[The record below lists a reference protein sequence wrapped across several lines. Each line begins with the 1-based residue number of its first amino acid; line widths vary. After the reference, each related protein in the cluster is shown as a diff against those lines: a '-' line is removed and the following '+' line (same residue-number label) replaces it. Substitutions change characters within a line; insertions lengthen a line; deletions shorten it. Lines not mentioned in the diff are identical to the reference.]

1 MRRFSGKRFETKLW
15 AECGVKAV
23 GIFMAVVIAGT
34 FMSRFA
40 SSALTPRVE
49 TEYAVSG
56 TVSTEILQD
65 VVIDG
70 DKKTPVYVYPGLLAQ
85 EIYVSVGKKIEQG
98 DPLMRVDVAT
108 VRSEYLEKK
117 LEQKKL
123 KEQYWYTWGDEM
135 AVMDDKIA
143 VVDEQISYLGKLMDD
158 NGVVCSEL
166 NGLISESRVGI
177 GNKTTEEAAFVITE
191 KSDSYTI
198 KMSVT
203 EEQRRYIEKGDKV
216 TVQMDDSGV
225 NTEVSAVYSN
235 VENGQGYIVE
245 AVVPGDTF
253 DVGDSVLAEISHQS
267 EKYGSVVSM
276 SAIHADVSGSYVLV
290 ERPKILFWG
299 RSMLQKRYT

>member
-1 MRRFSGKRFETKLW
+1 
-15 AECGVKAV
+15 
-23 GIFMAVVIAGT
+23 
-34 FMSRFA
+34 
-40 SSALTPRVE
+40 
-49 TEYAVSG
+49 
-56 TVSTEILQD
+56 
-65 VVIDG
+65 
-70 DKKTPVYVYPGLLAQ
+70 
-85 EIYVSVGKKIEQG
+85 
-98 DPLMRVDVAT
+98 
-108 VRSEYLEKK
+108 
-117 LEQKKL
+117 
-123 KEQYWYTWGDEM
+123 
-135 AVMDDKIA
+135 
-143 VVDEQISYLGKLMDD
+143 MDD

-203 EEQRRYIEKGDKV
+203 EEQRRYIEKWDKV

-267 EKYGSVVSM
+267 EKYGSVVSV

-290 ERPKILFWG
+290 ERPKDYSSGDGVCCRKGIRDRRG
-299 RSMLQKRYT
+299 YK

>member
-1 MRRFSGKRFETKLW
+1 MT
-15 AECGVKAV
+15 
-23 GIFMAVVIAGT
+23 
-34 FMSRFA
+34 
-40 SSALTPRVE
+40 
-49 TEYAVSG
+49 
-56 TVSTEILQD
+56 
-65 VVIDG
+65 
-70 DKKTPVYVYPGLLAQ
+70 
-85 EIYVSVGKKIEQG
+85 
-98 DPLMRVDVAT
+98 
-108 VRSEYLEKK
+108 
-117 LEQKKL
+117 L
-123 KEQYWYTWGDEM
+123 K
-135 AVMDDKIA
+135 
-143 VVDEQISYLGKLMDD
+143 
-158 NGVVCSEL
+158 CSEL

-290 ERPKILFWG
+290 ERPKDTLLGTEYVAEKVYVTVGDTNNYDAGLKKSPFTGDDKIIVSSDKKVEAG
-299 RSMLQKRYT
+299 DTVREK